1 MLTTPW
7 ISRAVAL
14 LLLVS
19 VVAALYLWAAE
30 PLVAAYSGTDEAI
43 AEARSMLERFD
54 RIGAARA
61 KLTQEAA
68 SLDTQTTTTLY
79 YLAAGTDAMAAAA
92 LQGQVKSLIESSG
105 GTVGSMQTLPTRQEQ
120 RLQRVALRL
129 QMTATMSSLFHVL
142 HDLETGMPLLFLDN
156 LDIQGRLRQSSQA
169 NGQEQEQEPELTVG
183 FEVYGYL
190 PPVAGESGTPSTQPQ
205 ATEATSP

>member
-19 VVAALYLWAAE
+19 VVAALYLWAVE
-30 PLVAAYSGTDEAI
+30 PLVAAYSRTDEAI
-43 AEARSMLERFD
+43 AEARGMLERFD
-54 RIGAARA
+54 RLGAART
-61 KLTQEAA
+61 KLTQQAA
-68 SLDTQTTTTLY
+68 TLDTQTTTTLY

-92 LQGQVKSLIESSG
+92 LQGHVKSLIESSG
-105 GTVGSMQTLPTRQEQ
+105 GRVSSMQTLPTQQEQ
-120 RLQRVALRL
+120 KLQRVALRL
-129 QMTATMSSLFHVL
+129 QMTATMPSLFHVL
-142 HDLETGMPLLFLDN
+142 HALETGMPLLFLDN
-156 LDIQGRLRQSSQA
+156 LDIQDRLRQSA
-169 NGQEQEQEPELTVG
+169 DGQDQEPELTVG

-190 PPVAGESGTPSTQPQ
+190 PPVAAETGTPSTKPQ